1 MHFGK
6 GLTLEP
12 YFTFDSNIE
21 KILTQLE
28 NTEGKEISDNSDV
41 TTLIDMII
49 KTGMKKRASDIHIE
63 PMEET
68 IRVRYRIDRPTY
80 NSIKYEQ

>member
-1 MHFGK
+1 MLFGK

-12 YFTFDSNIE
+12 YFTFESNID

-49 KTGMKKRASDIHIE
+49 KKEYVYIPYKFLGISRD
-63 PMEET
+63 
-68 IRVRYRIDRPTY
+68 
-80 NSIKYEQ
+80 